1 MEKEEVM
8 KFRMTEYIFW
18 KYCNV
23 LFCFWTCVVLVFW
36 FFFFFRRILHW
47 LNKNRTFWYR
57 TRKKNLCLSLRIF
70 SHKLSCS
77 APESGVLTIR
87 LSCDRFESG
96 ILYPIFW
103 LCVLGISKDPIQEI
117 IGHNESMWGKETDSF
132 K

>member
-8 KFRMTEYIFW
+8 KILMTEYIFGSI
-18 KYCNV
+18 CNV

-36 FFFFFRRILHW
+36 FFFFFQTNTALIKQKSHL
-47 LNKNRTFWYR
+47 LVSYE
-57 TRKKNLCLSLRIF
+57 KKNLCLSLRIF